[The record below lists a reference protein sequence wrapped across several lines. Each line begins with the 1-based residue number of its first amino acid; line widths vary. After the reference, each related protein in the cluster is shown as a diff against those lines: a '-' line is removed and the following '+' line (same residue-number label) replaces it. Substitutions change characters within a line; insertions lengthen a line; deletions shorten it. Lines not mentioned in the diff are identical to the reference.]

1 MVLNT
6 RGEESQ
12 RYVPSKAK
20 QEEEEEDTDTDTDR
34 NYSHTDRL
42 AKERERE
49 REREN
54 WSTKW
59 LGSAKKMR
67 VKREEMMARRGG
79 GARVGSRTC
88 RQRAKQWQALL
99 VAVGQLFLGNEIPEE
114 APTRSRIAKKKSDE
128 EGRRGWGG

>member
-1 MVLNT
+1 LYNHQRHIVLYNTVLNT

-12 RYVPSKAK
+12 RYVPSNAK
-20 QEEEEEDTDTDTDR
+20 QEEEEDTDTDTDR

-49 REREN
+49 REREREEVN

-59 LGSAKKMR
+59 LSSAKKMR

-79 GARVGSRTC
+79 GARVGSRT
-88 RQRAKQWQALL
+88 
-99 VAVGQLFLGNEIPEE
+99 
-114 APTRSRIAKKKSDE
+114 
-128 EGRRGWGG
+128 RR